1 MNHRNHTIYEGLGMN
16 KFFCFILLLTVACS
30 CGNEPKDN
38 IQLQE
43 HGVFEFFS
51 EMGDIDDKAELP
63 DFVDPEVVLCHGKG
77 LKVGRCISKQ
87 LEKDICI
94 GLIKHNKRV
103 IAIEVACGIMHQDSI
118 TVISDPIPILVE

>member
-1 MNHRNHTIYEGLGMN
+1 MN
-16 KFFCFILLLTVACS
+16 KIINIVLLLSLLLS
-30 CGNEPKDN
+30 CKSEPNDN

-43 HGVFEFFS
+43 HGVFVFLNDS
-51 EMGDIDDKAELP
+51 DIDDKTELP
-63 DFVDPEVVLCHGKG
+63 DFVDPEAVLCFGKG

-103 IAIEVACGIMHQDSI
+103 IAIEITCGAMHQDSVI
-118 TVISDPIPILVE
+118 VISEPDAILTE

>member
-1 MNHRNHTIYEGLGMN
+1 MNRLV
-16 KFFCFILLLTVACS
+16 FVFLLVLILSS

-38 IQLQE
+38 VQLQE
-43 HGVFEFFS
+43 HGVFDFFNES
-51 EMGDIDDKAELP
+51 SAIDDKAELP
-63 DFVDPEVVLCHGKG
+63 DFVDPQAVLCFGKG

-87 LEKDICI
+87 LEKDICV

-118 TVISDPIPILVE
+118 TVISDPTPIFTE

>member
-1 MNHRNHTIYEGLGMN
+1 MNLEPYCKRQAVNTILS
-16 KFFCFILLLTVACS
+16 FILLLSFLCS
-30 CGNEPKDN
+30 CNNEPKDN

-51 EMGDIDDKAELP
+51 EVGDIDDKAELP
-63 DFVDPEVVLCHGKG
+63 DFVDPNAVLCFGKG

-103 IAIEVACGIMHQDSI
+103 IAIEVACGVMHQDSVI
-118 TVISDPIPILVE
+118 VISEPEAILTE